1 MTFYGVNVLF
11 SLKQILSL
19 ILKHSRCTAVNKGRK
34 SLSFH
39 NSNALYQWSEAFAKT
54 QSLFKYNS
62 SLFSIIAI
70 LGDLPIAL
78 RRQKVV
84 LPSQNDGFWLAQKLS
99 CKHDSTALKWVRR
112 AQIKILLLWMNMRRW
127 MVLFI
132 TFHLSLQSFW
142 HCSRTTYN
150 VFFVV
155 NMYHGTADTT
165 FFLKVSEKEWL

>member
-34 SLSFH
+34 SVSFH

-78 RRQKVV
+78 RRQYILFDGFTYNTRGYFASCVVV
-84 LPSQNDGFWLAQKLS
+84 LRAPKGRGKIQAMSEMSAS
-99 CKHDSTALKWVRR
+99 IICKT
-112 AQIKILLLWMNMRRW
+112 I
-127 MVLFI
+127 
-132 TFHLSLQSFW
+132 
-142 HCSRTTYN
+142 
-150 VFFVV
+150 
-155 NMYHGTADTT
+155 
-165 FFLKVSEKEWL
+165 EKEIYYFTTKRFCYFGFSVLVTVLKYTRH